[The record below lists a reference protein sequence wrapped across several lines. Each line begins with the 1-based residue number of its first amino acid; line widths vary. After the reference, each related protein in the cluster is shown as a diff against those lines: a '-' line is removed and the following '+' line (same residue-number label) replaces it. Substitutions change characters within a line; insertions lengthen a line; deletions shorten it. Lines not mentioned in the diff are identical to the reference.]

1 MERLRDILSSSRFR
15 GATLGLYVLF
25 LTAVVA
31 VYIGIS
37 LLEVQTAAYVRG
49 NAVLEKGEPNPVR
62 GGILE
67 APTGLF
73 RHDVKVD
80 FFLRPPTEP
89 RGADDEKSAA
99 GERIPLSTAVP
110 RRMGVFHEA
119 LIVPDSIEPGTY
131 DLVLE
136 ARGPSFERFEASSR
150 VEVVESGAAEPD
162 WPSRTSRISN
172 EERREELESG
182 PIEDQSG
189 EIAID
194 VLPFDGELPRGL
206 PGRIYLR
213 TYEADSGKPVSA
225 TVHFDEVEAMGRW
238 GRGSELP
245 STVTTDGLGLAELQ
259 LEPVGGQKWDVR
271 AEERLRSD
279 SEREEPRSGT
289 ATLLIHTVASQ
300 LSIELKRSIV
310 RGERLVQGE
319 IVNLFRDGVL
329 YVDLY
334 ANDRWLHGTDVPVG
348 DRSGAFETMLPEGAE
363 GESWLYR
370 LQAYR
375 GLYGAGDSWDST
387 YLVDSSVLG
396 ESGRRSI
403 LERVAGFVAEHR
415 DEDPYFEHVAES
427 EAVASASSEGT
438 ATLEVGLR
446 AYLAAI
452 PRSFSR
458 TETLFNTRA
467 ADREAYE
474 NWKDEIHSDLMI
486 VIVVGLMGGLGVLA
500 YVVLAGVRRHREHAD
515 RLRDVDDDLAADR
528 DAEAYDALSGESP
541 EPEVEGVVSEK
552 IQYVTLAVVALST
565 FVMFALGL
573 MLLLSY
579 L

>member
-1 MERLRDILSSSRFR
+1 MERLREIFSSSRFR

-31 VYIGIS
+31 VYIGVS

-49 NAVLEKGEPNPVR
+49 ESVLEKGEPNPVR

-73 RHDVKVD
+73 RRDVEVE
-80 FFLRPPTEP
+80 FFLRPST
-89 RGADDEKSAA
+89 GAENEKTKAD
-99 GERIPLSTAVP
+99 ERISLSAAVP

-119 LIVPDSIEPGTY
+119 LIVPDSTEPGTY
-131 DLVLE
+131 ELVLE

-182 PIEDQSG
+182 PIEAESG
-189 EIAID
+189 EIAVD
-194 VLPFDGELPRGL
+194 VLPFDGELSRGL
-206 PGRIYLR
+206 PGRVFLR

-225 TVHFDEVEAMGRW
+225 TVHFDEIEAMGRW

-259 LEPVGGQKWDVR
+259 LEPVGGQKWHVR
-271 AEERLRSD
+271 AEERLTSG

-300 LSIELKRSIV
+300 LSIEMRRPIV
-310 RGERLVQGE
+310 RGERLVQGK
-319 IVNLFRDGVL
+319 IANLFRDGVL

-334 ANDRWLHGTDVPVG
+334 GNDRWLHGTDTPVG
-348 DRSGAFETMLPEGAE
+348 DRIGAFETTLPEGAE

-370 LQAYR
+370 LQAHR

-387 YLVDSSVLG
+387 YFVDSSVLE

-403 LERVAGFVAEHR
+403 LERVAAFVAEHR
-415 DEDPYFEHVAES
+415 EEDPYFERVAES
-427 EAVASASSEGT
+427 EAIASASSEGT
-438 ATLEVGLR
+438 ATLETGLR

-452 PRSFSR
+452 PRTFSR

-474 NWKDEIHSDLMI
+474 NWKDEVHSDLMI

-500 YVVLAGVRRHREHAD
+500 YVVLAGVRRHREHD
-515 RLRDVDDDLAADR
+515 ERLRDVDDDLAASH
-528 DAEAYDALSGESP
+528 DAEAYDALPGEGL
-541 EPEVEGVVSEK
+541 EPEAGGIISES
-552 IQYVTLAVVALST
+552 IQYVTLAFVALAT